1 MNLHQIYSPER
12 DIYLRELKERVICG
26 QPVADSEGYSD
37 FVSEWQRS
45 VEHNVDCRLP
55 ALGDEHRDF
64 RVFENVSTFTK
75 FKLALLD
82 DFVIKKEDALAE
94 LDCAIFYLDNN
105 LSTFRTAGSPQ
116 LLEELK
122 RKGLRHGTQF
132 TVENVGALSP
142 ISAGISRANRCA
154 VSERKTTLRYSPT
167 TPALRATRRRT
178 SVISEAATS
187 FSRLK
192 ANTRCF

>member
-1 MNLHQIYSPER
+1 MLTAASPPSATST
-12 DIYLRELKERVICG
+12 C
-26 QPVADSEGYSD
+26 
-37 FVSEWQRS
+37 
-45 VEHNVDCRLP
+45 
-55 ALGDEHRDF
+55 DF

-132 TVENVGALSP
+132 TVENVGCFVANLCWNKPGESLCRVGEENYLEIFADYACFARYEEEDIRNFRGSNLIFAPKSKYTVFLKKQPHFLPRFKRHDHEGVLSVHGNAAQAALVDDVH
-142 ISAGISRANRCA
+142 RR
-154 VSERKTTLRYSPT
+154 RYSH
-167 TPALRATRRRT
+167 RDG
-178 SVISEAATS
+178 
-187 FSRLK
+187 
-192 ANTRCF
+192 